1 MKTAAREE
9 FGDFQTPIGLT
20 NEVCRLVRTLHGDF
34 DVVVEPTCGVGAFL
48 HGAAAAFPNAQLM
61 GYEINEAHLAR
72 AKASLT
78 SSGNISK
85 ATLAQQ
91 DFFTADWK
99 QLLPSHG
106 SKLLLLGNP
115 PWVTN
120 SAVAALAGSN
130 VPAKTNFQGLNGM
143 AARTGKANFDISEW
157 MLIRLIEA
165 VRPRQAVMAMLCKTA
180 TARKVL
186 RDAWRRD
193 GRVKQASLYRIDAAK
208 HFGVSV
214 DACLFIA
221 ELGASG
227 PHEATLNE
235 GLFDGAARTRFGL
248 SGHDLVANLDV
259 YRRWSHLEGQ
269 SPYRWRSGL
278 KHDCAAVMELTSAG
292 SGRFRNQL
300 GECFPLEPDVVYP
313 FLKSTPLSHGRLS
326 ADRWILL
333 TQHKVGESTQHLAV
347 DAPNAWSYL
356 QSHADRFAARK
367 SSIYQ
372 RGDPFALFGIGDYAF
387 QPWKVAISGLH
398 RPPRFHVVAPD
409 KGRPVMLDDT
419 CYFLS
424 FSSEDEARLV
434 ASVYN
439 SKACAEFIGCL
450 ASPEAKRPITV
461 DLLHRIDFRELA
473 SECGLFAEWEKVR
486 HGSDTQPAPVPLD
499 PQLSLLMEKP
509 AELPK
514 SSKR

>member
-1 MKTAAREE
+1 MKTVAREE

-20 NEVCRLVRTLHGDF
+20 NEVCRLVRRLHGEF

-48 HGAAAAFPNAQLM
+48 HGAAAIFPKAELK
-61 GYEINEAHLAR
+61 GYEINEAHLVR

-78 SSGNISK
+78 QAGTITK
-85 ATLAQQ
+85 VELVQQ
-91 DFFTADWK
+91 DFFTADWN
-99 QLLPSHG
+99 QLLPNSG

-120 SAVAALAGSN
+120 SAVAALDGSN
-130 VPAKTNFQGLNGM
+130 VPTKTNFQGLNGM

-165 VRPRQAVMAMLCKTA
+165 VKPRQAVMAMLCKTA

-193 GRVKQASLYRIDAAK
+193 GRVKHASLFRIDAAK
-208 HFGVSV
+208 HYGVSV

-221 ELGASG
+221 ELGTAG
-227 PHEATLNE
+227 PHEATLSD
-235 GLFDGAARTRFGL
+235 GLIDGASKVRFGL
-248 SGHDLVANLDV
+248 AGHDLVANLDI
-259 YRRWSHLEGQ
+259 YRRWTHLEGQ
-269 SPYRWRSGL
+269 SHYRWRSGL
-278 KHDCAAVMELTSAG
+278 KHDCAAVMELTSIG

-333 TQHKVGESTQHLAV
+333 TQHKVGESSEHLAM

-387 QPWKVAISGLH
+387 RPWKVAISGLH

-409 KGRPVMLDDT
+409 KGKPVMLDDT

-439 SKACAEFIGCL
+439 SKPCAEFIGCL

-461 DLLHRIDFRELA
+461 ELLHRIDFRELA
-473 SECGLFAEWEKVR
+473 HECGLFAEWEKVR
-486 HGSDTQPAPVPLD
+486 CDSNTQPVSAAMD
-499 PQLSLLMEKP
+499 SQLSLLMEQP
-509 AELPK
+509 AKIPK
-514 SSKR
+514 ARKR